1 MIKKQIA
8 VIGLSGISI
17 FLKID
22 HFHKAQE
29 TILSDAF
36 HLEAGGKGYNQ
47 AIAISRFGGNVEYLS
62 ATGDDIFSD
71 ICQDTLTNNNINS
84 ALIKK
89 KGKTVLAAIQI
100 NKKGENRVTVALGS
114 QLEKDDVDS
123 FKVSIRKSEYLLLQF
138 EVPYEVNKRA
148 IEIARE
154 YNVKVIINPAPMNVE
169 YIDLIKDAWL
179 ITPNEYEAKEMF
191 GLDLFSS
198 IQDLKEAIIKSNF
211 KQMVITLGEKGSLV
225 YINQS
230 FTMVP
235 SMKVQSIN
243 TTGAGDIYNA
253 GLVYALSAGKDLI
266 TACQYATVAAGL
278 SVSKEYVLDSIPTWQ
293 EIEKTMH

>member
-89 KGKTVLAAIQI
+89 KGKTALAAIQI

-253 GLVYALSAGKDLI
+253 GLIYALSAGKDLI

>member
-36 HLEAGGKGYNQ
+36 HLEPGGKGYNQ

-89 KGKTVLAAIQI
+89 KGKTALAAIQI

-169 YIDLIKDAWL
+169 YMDLIKDAWL

>member
-36 HLEAGGKGYNQ
+36 HLEPGGKGYNQ

-71 ICQDTLTNNNINS
+71 ICHDTLTNNNINS

-89 KGKTVLAAIQI
+89 KGKTALAAIQI

-169 YIDLIKDAWL
+169 YMDLIKDAWL

-253 GLVYALSAGKDLI
+253 GLIYALSAGKDLI

>member
-89 KGKTVLAAIQI
+89 KGKTALAAIQI

>member
-36 HLEAGGKGYNQ
+36 HLEPGGKGYNQ

-89 KGKTVLAAIQI
+89 KGKTALAAIQI

>member
-89 KGKTVLAAIQI
+89 KGKTALAAIQI

-169 YIDLIKDAWL
+169 YMDLIKDAWL

-253 GLVYALSAGKDLI
+253 GLIYALSAGKDLI

>member
-89 KGKTVLAAIQI
+89 KGKTALAAIQI

-191 GLDLFSS
+191 SLDLFSS

>member
-36 HLEAGGKGYNQ
+36 HLEPGGKGYNQ

-89 KGKTVLAAIQI
+89 KGKTALAAIQI

-169 YIDLIKDAWL
+169 YMDLIKDAWL

-253 GLVYALSAGKDLI
+253 GLIYALSAGKDLI